1 MPPLQYQMRQT
12 AVRFTKNAFGNQTLN
27 FFSKY
32 GITDFV
38 FMRHLNKV
46 KDMATSSKPE
56 LLAPAGTL
64 EKLKWAVA
72 YGADAVYFGA
82 EFGSLR
88 SFAGN
93 FTLDDAKAGLEYL
106 HARGKKGYITL
117 NIYPFSEEYDKLTT
131 LAQQLDERGAD
142 AFIVADLGVLAELK
156 KLNLNAALHIS
167 TQANTTSWPTV
178 LAYKELGAKRVN
190 LARELSLEQIQ
201 DIQKH
206 VTGNV
211 ETEVFIHGAVCFSY
225 SGRCAISD
233 YLTGFRANRGQCKHP
248 CRWKYALVEE
258 KRPGE
263 YMPVFED
270 ERGLYFF
277 NSKELALFEYLP
289 ALAAAGVNSFKIE
302 GRMKTIHYLATVVSF
317 YRQVIDG
324 KVFTQEE
331 GLKRLGR
338 VPNRGYSTGFIKGTV
353 KPDDYAVGKSLSGTN
368 ATFVGNVTDCD
379 GGVAT
384 VEVRNKIH
392 AGDRLEALQPDGSL
406 SEITLPNPL
415 TTSQGEHVDF
425 ANNSQYIMLP
435 EKLPEYTILRSIQE
449 GI

>member
-1 MPPLQYQMRQT
+1 M
-12 AVRFTKNAFGNQTLN
+12 N
-27 FFSKY
+27 
-32 GITDFV
+32 
-38 FMRHLNKV
+38 
-46 KDMATSSKPE
+46 TSEKPE

-72 YGADAVYFGA
+72 YGADAVYFGT

-93 FTLDDAKAGLEYL
+93 FTLDDAQEGLNYL
-106 HARGKKGYITL
+106 HDRAKKGYVAL
-117 NIYPFSEEYDKLTT
+117 NVYPFSDEYDKLTKI
-131 LAQQLDERGAD
+131 AQQLDEAGAD
-142 AFIVADLGVLAELK
+142 AFIVSDMGVLAELK
-156 KLNLNAALHIS
+156 KLNLKAALHIS
-167 TQANTTSWPTV
+167 TQANTTSWQTV

-201 DIQKH
+201 DIQQH
-206 VTGNV
+206 VHGQV

-233 YLTGFRANRGQCKHP
+233 YLTGFRANRGECKHP
-248 CRWKYALVEE
+248 CRWQYSLVEE

-302 GRMKTIHYLATVVSF
+302 GRMKTIHYLATTVSF

-324 KVFTQEE
+324 RQFSQEE
-331 GLKRLGR
+331 GLKLLSRI
-338 VPNRGYSTGFIKGTV
+338 PNRGYSTGFVKGTV
-353 KPDDYAVGKSLSGTN
+353 QPDDYSVGKSLSG
-368 ATFVGNVTDCD
+368 AESVFVGNIINCDC
-379 GGVAT
+379 GVST
-384 VEVRNKIH
+384 LEVRNKIH
-392 AGDRLEALQPDGSL
+392 AGDTLEVLKPDGSL
-406 SEITLPNPL
+406 SEITLPDPL
-415 TTSQGEHVDF
+415 TDSRGEYLDF
-425 ANNSQYIMLP
+425 ANNSQYIFVT
-435 EKLPEYTILRSIQE
+435 EELPEYTILRRVTK
-449 GI
+449 